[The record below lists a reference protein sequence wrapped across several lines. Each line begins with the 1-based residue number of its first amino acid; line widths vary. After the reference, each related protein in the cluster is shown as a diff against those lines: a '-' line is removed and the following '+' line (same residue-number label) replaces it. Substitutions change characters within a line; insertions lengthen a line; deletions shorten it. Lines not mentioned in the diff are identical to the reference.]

1 MKILILDDHQPTLA
15 LLSAIIK
22 KGGYEVLTT
31 DQGEEALRLIQ
42 SENIRVV
49 FSDLVMPGMDG
60 LSFLGRVKSL
70 APDLPVILMTGQS
83 SVETAVEAM
92 RRGAEDYL
100 SKPIARDEVL
110 IQIERALEKRNL
122 VKENRRLRGELADRY
137 SFDKIIGN
145 SSKMKSLYSIIAK
158 VAPTDATVLI
168 RGENGTGK
176 DLVARALHYNS
187 TRSNKPFIK
196 IDCTALPEGLLESEL
211 FGYKKGAFT
220 GADSDKLGRVESADG
235 GTLFL
240 DEISEL
246 TTPLQAKVL
255 RLIQEKSFE
264 RLGEAKTHQVDIRIV
279 AATNRDLDKE
289 MTLGTFRR
297 DLYYRLNVVPVVLP
311 SLREREGDI
320 ILLTKAFL
328 ERLSSKYSRNFG
340 GISHEAVDALMRYPW
355 PGNVRE
361 LENLLER
368 LVVLADKGEVRIDL
382 NSLPEYIITIQQSF
396 LENAVEDSFTLD
408 ELEREYIKAILN
420 KTRGH
425 KAEAADMLGINRKT
439 LLDKR
444 KRYGLD

>member
-1 MKILILDDHQPTLA
+1 MKILILDDHKPTLA

-42 SENIRVV
+42 SNNIRVV

-70 APDLPVILMTGQS
+70 SPELPVILMTGQS

-100 SKPIARDEVL
+100 SKPIARNEVL
-110 IQIERALEKRNL
+110 LQIERALEKQKL
-122 VKENRRLRGELADRY
+122 VKENRRLRGELSDRY
-137 SFDKIIGN
+137 SFDKLIGN
-145 SSKMKSLYSIIAK
+145 SPKMKSLYGVIAK

-187 TRSNKPFIK
+187 SRSDKPFIK

-220 GADSDKLGRVESADG
+220 GADNDKLGRVEGADG

-264 RLGEAKTHQVDIRIV
+264 RLGEAKTRQVDIRIV

-289 MTLGTFRR
+289 MEQGTFRR

-311 SLREREGDI
+311 PLREREGDI

-340 GISHEAVDALMRYPW
+340 GISHEAVDALMRYLW

-382 NSLPEYIITIQQSF
+382 HSLPEYIITVQQSF
-396 LENAVEDSFTLD
+396 LKKAVEDSFTLD
-408 ELEREYIKAILN
+408 ELEREYIKAILS

-425 KAEAADMLGINRKT
+425 KGEAAELLGINRKT

-444 KRYGLD
+444 KRYGMD